1 MPVYKEKSKKRWT
14 KDGRAYYFREYYI
27 DQYGVKKQ
35 YRSEYYIDREKAEE
49 ERAKWLL
56 QLKIDNDTSLN
67 ISFKEVYEEWYVY
80 KSMTLKCTTAY
91 KLKKSLDKNILN
103 YFKIYK
109 LNYIKMN
116 VITLYYNYLQK
127 QNLSPKYQ
135 NKMVGYLKELLT
147 YASDNYNF
155 DRKVLSKI
163 NKKRITSIEN
173 QQNSEWNF
181 WTYDEFNL
189 FISYVDNEYWSLIFN
204 FMYFTGLRIGEFIA
218 LTWNDLNFKNKTLRI
233 NKSYTNKSGNKD
245 IHIVD
250 PKTSNSIREIDLDD
264 NLIDLLTKHYKNESQ
279 IYNFQKDMNIFGN
292 IDYIAPTT
300 FARYLDLYIK
310 KANVKRITP
319 HGFRHSHV
327 SLLFHLGCDELEVA
341 ERVGDTVEVIRKTY
355 YHMFPSKKS
364 NTVKALNDLKSLK
377 NKT

>member
-27 DQYGVKKQ
+27 DQYGAKKQ

-80 KSMTLKCTTAY
+80 KSITLKCTTAY

-279 IYNFQKDMNIFGN
+279 IYKFQKDMNIFGN

>member
-27 DQYGVKKQ
+27 DQYGIKKQ
-35 YRSEYYIDREKAEE
+35 YRSEHYIDREKAEE

-181 WTYDEFNL
+181 WTYEEFNL

-233 NKSYTNKSGNKD
+233 NKSYTNKSGDKD

-279 IYNFQKDMNIFGN
+279 IYKFQKNMNIFGN

>member
-56 QLKIDNDTSLN
+56 QLKIDNDASLN

-279 IYNFQKDMNIFGN
+279 IYKFQKDMNIFGN

>member
-27 DQYGVKKQ
+27 DQYGAKKQ

-245 IHIVD
+245 IHIVN

-279 IYNFQKDMNIFGN
+279 IYKFQKDMNIFGN

>member
-27 DQYGVKKQ
+27 DQYGIKKQ

-181 WTYDEFNL
+181 WTYEEFNL

-233 NKSYTNKSGNKD
+233 NKSYTNKSGDKD

-279 IYNFQKDMNIFGN
+279 IYKFQKNMNIFGN

>member
-1 MPVYKEKSKKRWT
+1 
-14 KDGRAYYFREYYI
+14 
-27 DQYGVKKQ
+27 
-35 YRSEYYIDREKAEE
+35 
-49 ERAKWLL
+49 
-56 QLKIDNDTSLN
+56 
-67 ISFKEVYEEWYVY
+67 
-80 KSMTLKCTTAY
+80 MTLKCTTAY

-279 IYNFQKDMNIFGN
+279 IYKFQKDMNIFGN

>member
-1 MPVYKEKSKKRWT
+1 MPIYKEKNKRRWT
-14 KDGRAYYFREYYI
+14 KDGRSYYFREYYI
-27 DQYGVKKQ
+27 DQYGNKKQ
-35 YRSEYYIDREKAEE
+35 YHSEYYKDRNKAEE

-56 QLKIDNDTSLN
+56 QLKNNTEVDLN
-67 ISFKEVYEEWYVY
+67 ISFEEVYEEWYIY

-91 KLKKSLDKNILN
+91 KLKKSLDKNILS
-103 YFKIYK
+103 YFKTYK

-116 VITLYYNYLQK
+116 IITPYYNYLQS

-135 NKMVGYLKELLT
+135 NKMIGYLKEILT
-147 YASDNYNF
+147 YATDNYEF

-163 NKKRITSIEN
+163 SKKRITSIEN

-181 WTYDEFNL
+181 WTYDEFNK
-189 FISYVDNEYWSLIFN
+189 FINVIDNEYWKLIYN
-204 FMYFTGLRIGEFIA
+204 FLYFTGLRIGEFIPI
-218 LTWNDLNFKNKTLRI
+218 TWNDINFTNKTLKI
-233 NKSYTNKSGNKD
+233 NKSYTNKSGDKN
-245 IHIVD
+245 IRIVD

-264 NLIDLLTKHYKNESQ
+264 NLFKLIINHYEQESQ
-279 IYNFQKDMNIFGN
+279 IYKFNKNMNVFGN
-292 IDYIAPTT
+292 VNYISPTT
-300 FARYLDLYIK
+300 FARHLNLDIE

-327 SLLFHLGCDELEVA
+327 SLLFHLGCDELEIA

-364 NTVKALNDLKSLK
+364 NTVKALNDLKNTK

>member
-67 ISFKEVYEEWYVY
+67 ISFKDVYEEWYVY

-279 IYNFQKDMNIFGN
+279 IYKFQKSMNIFGN

-310 KANVKRITP
+310 KAQVKRITP

-364 NTVKALNDLKSLK
+364 NTVKALNNLKSLK

>member
-1 MPVYKEKSKKRWT
+1 MPIYKEKNKKRWT
-14 KDGRAYYFREYYI
+14 KDGRAHYFREYYI
-27 DQYGVKKQ
+27 DQYGNKKQ
-35 YRSEYYIDREKAEE
+35 YHSEYYKDYETADKA
-49 ERAKWLL
+49 RAKWLL
-56 QLKIDNDTSLN
+56 KLKDNTEVDLN
-67 ISFKEVYEEWYVY
+67 VSFEEVYEEWYIY

-103 YFKIYK
+103 YFKLYK

-116 VITLYYNYLQK
+116 VITPYYNYLQT

-135 NKMVGYLKELLT
+135 NKMIGYLKEILT
-147 YASDNYNF
+147 YATDNYEF

-163 NKKRITSIEN
+163 SKKRITSIEN

-181 WTYDEFNL
+181 WTYDEFNK
-189 FISYVDNEYWSLIFN
+189 FINVIDDDYWKLIYN
-204 FMYFTGLRIGEFIA
+204 FLYFTGLRIGEFIPI
-218 LTWNDLNFKNKTLRI
+218 TWNDINFTNKTLRI
-233 NKSYTNKSGNKD
+233 NKSYTNKSGDKN
-245 IHIVD
+245 IRIVD

-264 NLIDLLTKHYKNESQ
+264 NLFKLIINHYEQESQ
-279 IYNFQKDMNIFGN
+279 IYKFNKNMNVFGN
-292 IDYIAPTT
+292 VNYISPTT
-300 FARYLDLYIK
+300 FARHLNLDIE

-327 SLLFHLGCDELEVA
+327 SLLFHLGCDELEIA

-364 NTVKALNDLKSLK
+364 NTVKALNDLKNTK

>member
-27 DQYGVKKQ
+27 DQYGAKKQ

-279 IYNFQKDMNIFGN
+279 IYKFQKDMNIFGN

>member
-27 DQYGVKKQ
+27 DQYGAKKQ

-279 IYNFQKDMNIFGN
+279 IYKFQKDMNIFGN

-310 KANVKRITP
+310 QANVKRITP

>member
-27 DQYGVKKQ
+27 DQYGAKKQ

-189 FISYVDNEYWSLIFN
+189 FISYVDNEYWNLIFN

-279 IYNFQKDMNIFGN
+279 IYKFQKDMNIFGN

>member
-56 QLKIDNDTSLN
+56 QLKIDNDASLN

>member
-1 MPVYKEKSKKRWT
+1 
-14 KDGRAYYFREYYI
+14 
-27 DQYGVKKQ
+27 
-35 YRSEYYIDREKAEE
+35 
-49 ERAKWLL
+49 
-56 QLKIDNDTSLN
+56 
-67 ISFKEVYEEWYVY
+67 
-80 KSMTLKCTTAY
+80 
-91 KLKKSLDKNILN
+91 
-103 YFKIYK
+103 
-109 LNYIKMN
+109 
-116 VITLYYNYLQK
+116 
-127 QNLSPKYQ
+127 
-135 NKMVGYLKELLT
+135 
-147 YASDNYNF
+147 
-155 DRKVLSKI
+155 
-163 NKKRITSIEN
+163 
-173 QQNSEWNF
+173 
-181 WTYDEFNL
+181 
-189 FISYVDNEYWSLIFN
+189 
-204 FMYFTGLRIGEFIA
+204 MYFTGLRIGEFIA

-279 IYNFQKDMNIFGN
+279 IYKFQKDMNIFGN

>member
-279 IYNFQKDMNIFGN
+279 IYKFQKDMNIFGN

>member
-14 KDGRAYYFREYYI
+14 KDGRTYYFREYYI

-56 QLKIDNDTSLN
+56 QLKIDNDASLN

-279 IYNFQKDMNIFGN
+279 IYKFQKDMNIFGN

>member
-27 DQYGVKKQ
+27 DQYGIKKQ

-56 QLKIDNDTSLN
+56 QLKIDNDASLN

-264 NLIDLLTKHYKNESQ
+264 NLIDLLIKHYKNESQ
-279 IYNFQKDMNIFGN
+279 IYKFQKNMNIFGN

-364 NTVKALNDLKSLK
+364 NTVKALNDLKNLK

>member
-279 IYNFQKDMNIFGN
+279 IYKFQKDMNIFGN

-310 KANVKRITP
+310 KANIKRITP

-364 NTVKALNDLKSLK
+364 NTVKVLNDLKSLK

>member
-1 MPVYKEKSKKRWT
+1 MPIYKEKSKKRWT

-279 IYNFQKDMNIFGN
+279 IYKFQKDMNIFGN

-310 KANVKRITP
+310 KANIKRITP

-364 NTVKALNDLKSLK
+364 NTVKVLNDLKSLK